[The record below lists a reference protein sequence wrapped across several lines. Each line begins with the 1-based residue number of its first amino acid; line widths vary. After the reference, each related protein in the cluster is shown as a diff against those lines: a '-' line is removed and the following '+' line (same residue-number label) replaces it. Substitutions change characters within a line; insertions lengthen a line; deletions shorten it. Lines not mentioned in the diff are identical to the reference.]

1 MRYLTALVSAA
12 CLVVLVP
19 VESRAQG
26 FTAGVK
32 GGLNVSTLDV
42 DDPANPDGEF
52 DSRTDFLAGIW
63 LQCGGIDWFTLQG
76 EVIYSRNGA
85 KAQGGDPALEL
96 MLDDIRVQVLFMA
109 RLGSAESRAR
119 PVLYAGPQ
127 VAFETRCRVDGEEAG
142 EPTSLGCS
150 SEELDE
156 PIETNLVEFGL
167 VFGGVVEI
175 PLGKPVLQL
184 DARYNLGLS
193 NLNAG
198 ADASEVSVEN
208 RGWSFAA
215 GLGLPFG

>member
-1 MRYLTALVSAA
+1 MRYLTVLVSAV

-19 VESRAQG
+19 VEARAQG

-32 GGLNVSTLDV
+32 GGLNVSTLAV
-42 DDPANPDGEF
+42 DDPADPDLEF
-52 DSRTDFLAGIW
+52 DSRNGFLAGIW

-85 KAQGGDPALEL
+85 KAQGDDTSLEL
-96 MLDDIRVQVLFMA
+96 DYIRVPILFMA
-109 RLGSAESRAR
+109 RLGSAESKAR
-119 PVLYAGPQ
+119 PMLYVGPQ
-127 VAFETRCRVDGEEAG
+127 VAFETRCQVDGEEAG
-142 EPTSLGCS
+142 EPTSLACS

-167 VFGGVVEI
+167 VFGGGVEI

-198 ADASEVSVEN
+198 SDASEVSVEN

-215 GLGLPFG
+215 GIGLPFG

>member
-19 VESRAQG
+19 VEAQAQG

-42 DDPANPDGEF
+42 DDPANPDLAF
-52 DSRTDFLAGIW
+52 DSRTDFLAGVW
-63 LQCGGIDWFTLQG
+63 LQCGGVGWFTLQG

-85 KAQGGDPALEL
+85 QAQGDDPALEL
-96 MLDDIRVQVLFMA
+96 KLDYIRVPVLFMA

-119 PVLYAGPQ
+119 PMLYAGPQ
-127 VAFETRCRVDGEEAG
+127 VAFETRCQIDGEEAG
-142 EPTSLGCS
+142 ESMSLGCR

-156 PIETNLVEFGL
+156 PIKTNLVEFGL
-167 VFGGVVEI
+167 VFGGGLEI

-198 ADASEVSVEN
+198 TDASEVSVEN

-215 GLGLPFG
+215 GIGLPFG